1 MIKCREASDS
11 PCGKDV
17 CCFYC
22 EDKDTC
28 ETICG
33 EYRED
38 CDAAYED
45 SEALVLFNNA
55 AMTIMQ
61 NVASLAKQKKEL
73 EEQDKVMR
81 EELTSLMDQYGI
93 KNVDNDFV
101 KITYKA
107 ASTRTSV
114 DSTKLKKEQP
124 DIYNKYLKTSNVK
137 ASVVITPK
145 G

>member
-1 MIKCREASDS
+1 MIKCKEASES
-11 PCGKDV
+11 VCGKDI

-22 EDKDTC
+22 EDKESC

-33 EYRED
+33 ECSED

-61 NVASLAKQKKEL
+61 NVSELAKQKKEL
-73 EEQDKVMR
+73 EEQDQKMR
-81 EELTSLMDQYGI
+81 EELTSLMNQYGI
-93 KNVDNDFV
+93 KNIDNDFV

-137 ASVVITPK
+137 ATVVISPK
-145 G
+145 

>member
-1 MIKCREASDS
+1 MIKCRDASES
-11 PCGKDV
+11 ACGKDV
-17 CCFYC
+17 CCIYC
-22 EDKDTC
+22 EEKDTC

-61 NVASLAKQKKEL
+61 NVSALAKQKKEL
-73 EEQDKVMR
+73 EEKDKVMR

-145 G
+145 

>member
-11 PCGKDV
+11 PCGKDI
-17 CCFYC
+17 CCYYC

-28 ETICG
+28 VDVCEAVCEG
-33 EYRED
+33 

-45 SEALVLFNNA
+45 SEALTLFNNA

-73 EEQDKVMR
+73 EDQDKKMR

-137 ASVVITPK
+137 PSVVITPK
-145 G
+145 